1 MKYTLL
7 ELVQTV
13 LSSTDGEEVNSID
26 DTVESSQ
33 IVEIIKTVYNDIVTR
48 GDVASTK
55 VLFTLTSS
63 GDGSKP
69 VLMTKPSGIANID
82 YIKYDCQDV
91 DDTDPIWEDIRYL
104 PINDFIDRV
113 HHFSPSESNVGSMTV
128 SVDAYNI
135 TFNYITDQAPSYYT
149 VIEDDTLIFDSYDS
163 AVDSTLQSSKT
174 IGYGTKSVIFTRQ
187 DAWVPELQPDQ
198 FALLLH
204 EAKALAWME
213 QKQVEHSKAERS
225 ARRNWQH
232 LARTRRTTPTGNA
245 EASRTAFDS
254 LPNFAKR

>member
-7 ELVQTV
+7 ELVQTI

-33 IVEIIKTVYNDIVTR
+33 IVEIIKTVYNDIITR

-55 VLFTLTSS
+55 VLFTLTAS

-82 YIKYDCQDV
+82 YIKYNCQDV
-91 DDTDPIWEDIRYL
+91 DDTDPVWRDVTYM
-104 PINDFIDRV
+104 PIEQFVDYVQN
-113 HHFSPSESNVGSMTV
+113 FSTSATEVDTMTHTM
-128 SVDAYNI
+128 DAYTL
-135 TFNYITDQAPSYYT
+135 TFPYYNDRAPSFFT
-149 VIEDDTLIFDSYDS
+149 VLEDDTLIFDAFDS
-163 AVDSTLQSSKT
+163 AVDSTLQS
-174 IGYGTKSVIFTRQ
+174 TKSLGFGNRAVTFIRQ
-187 DAWVPELQPDQ
+187 DAWVPELQADQ
-198 FALLLH
+198 FALLLN

-213 QKQVEHSKAERS
+213 QKQSEHPKAERM

-232 LARTRRTTPTGNA
+232 LARTRRTTLTGNTQA
-245 EASRTAFDS
+245 KATAFDS
-254 LPNFAKR
+254 LPNFARK